1 MLHIGTVGT
10 NFITSQMLGAV
21 AMTEGVECAVVSS
34 RKRETA
40 QAFADKHNIKDIAI
54 SLNEL
59 LDHKDIDTVYL
70 ASPNNLHV
78 SQCLESVA
86 AGKNVICEKPLAI
99 SEKEAQSVFEA
110 ARKKGVFVFE
120 AISTLFMP
128 DYQELRRTLPS
139 LGNINSLNCRYTQR
153 SSRLD
158 AFMNGE
164 HINVFDPA
172 MQGGV
177 LNDLGVYAVHAIVG
191 LFGSPASVS
200 YSPVLAKNGVDLA
213 GSLFMRYPGFTARV
227 FCAKDRDAGSGFI
240 VDGECGSVIQSGPIN
255 SFINCEL
262 HSAEGA
268 KPFSAHKNAIAD
280 EKRLSYELAAF
291 RDAIQNHDIAFF
303 DSMAEQSITTARV
316 LELAHA
322 SANEDNAR

>member
-1 MLHIGTVGT
+1 MLRIGTVGT

-21 AMTEGVECAVVSS
+21 AMTEGAECMAVSS
-34 RKRETA
+34 RRRETA
-40 QAFADKHNIKDIAI
+40 QAFADRHDIKGIAV
-54 SLNEL
+54 SLDEL
-59 LDHKDIDTVYL
+59 LGRGDIDTVYL
-70 ASPNNLHV
+70 ASPNILHV
-78 SQCLESVA
+78 SQCLESIA

-99 SEKEAQSVFEA
+99 SEEEAQSVFEA
-110 ARKKGVFVFE
+110 ARGKGVFVFE

-128 DYQELRRTLPS
+128 DYHELRRKLPS
-139 LGNINSLNCRYTQR
+139 LGRVNSLSCRYTQR

-158 AFMNGE
+158 AFVRGE
-164 HINVFDPA
+164 QVNVFDPA

-191 LFGSPASVS
+191 LFGSPVSVS
-200 YSPVLAKNGVDLA
+200 YSPILAKNGVDMA

-240 VDGECGSVIQSGPIN
+240 IDGECGSISQSGPIN
-255 SFINCEL
+255 SFVNCVMR
-262 HSAEGA
+262 SAEGVQ
-268 KPFSAHKNAIAD
+268 PFSVHESPITD

-291 RDAIQNHDIAFF
+291 RDAIQGHDAAFF
-303 DSMAEQSITTARV
+303 DRMAEQSIATARV

-322 SANEDNAR
+322 STEQGVY